1 MLEQRAVVRAGS
13 FVVGAAGFAVIA
25 CIRPGSPLALCLVG
39 AGVLAAGLVAVMTLV
54 TDLVLGLVPP
64 ERAGSASAL
73 LETGSEFGGALG
85 IALLGSIATTVCGA
99 RLHTSMAGP
108 QDGLAGALAAAA
120 GLPAPAARQLVDAAR
135 AAFLDGLDVVAVVGT
150 AVLLVTARL
159 AVKLLARMGESAP

>member
-1 MLEQRAVVRAGS
+1 M
-13 FVVGAAGFAVIA
+13 IA

-39 AGVLAAGLVAVMTLV
+39 AGVLAAGLVAAGLVAAGLVAVMTLV
-54 TDLVLGLVPP
+54 TDLVLGVVPP
-64 ERAGSASAL
+64 ERAGAASAL

-150 AVLLVTARL
+150 AVLLVTAGL